1 MANDSEVVDGEGAN
15 EKPNSEVSEP
25 GTSPS
30 AVDLATLADTLLPSL
45 EKEIE
50 KRFQSYKD
58 KRFDKITT
66 QVTDMQNILTKYN
79 QLISS
84 GKTPEEAQER
94 LELDQ
99 RLEILEQQLSGK
111 VPPENPP
118 GTQETVASE
127 STQAILKQLGLD
139 ENNPEVTK
147 VLRESKDLAAQLA
160 SFINLS
166 TSQKQTE
173 PNPGAV
179 QPSGGGKT
187 SYESVDQVVERLDVL
202 YRHPSAHKEEI
213 DKLVLRLIE
222 LEPKVQ

>member
-1 MANDSEVVDGEGAN
+1 MTADVTESGQEGGAEEQPSPQPSPNADSQSTSSVDVKAFAEALMPFIK
-15 EKPNSEVSEP
+15 EEISK
-25 GTSPS
+25 GT
-30 AVDLATLADTLLPSL
+30 
-45 EKEIE
+45 
-50 KRFQSYKD
+50 QSTKD
-58 KRFDKITT
+58 KRIQKLTNQMDGFESQLAEFNDLVGKGLSE
-66 QVTDMQNILTKYN
+66 TDALWRMKVES
-79 QLISS
+79 QL
-84 GKTPEEAQER
+84 KMNAAPPEETIGNQ
-94 LELDQ
+94 
-99 RLEILEQQLSGK
+99 ST
-111 VPPENPP
+111 P
-118 GTQETVASE
+118 TASVE
-127 STQAILKQLGLD
+127 TQAILKQLGLD

-173 PNPGAV
+173 PNPAAV

-187 SYESVDQVVERLDVL
+187 SYESVDAVVERLDVL

>member
-1 MANDSEVVDGEGAN
+1 MADVKESEQPSGADTPPVDQPSEQADS
-15 EKPNSEVSEP
+15 K
-25 GTSPS
+25 TSP
-30 AVDLATLADTLLPSL
+30 VDVKAFAEALMPFIKD
-45 EKEIE
+45 EIS
-50 KRFQSYKD
+50 KGTQSTKD
-58 KRFDKITT
+58 KRIQKLTNQMDGFESQLAEFNDLVGKGLSE
-66 QVTDMQNILTKYN
+66 TDALWRMKVES
-79 QLISS
+79 QL
-84 GKTPEEAQER
+84 KMNEAPPEETIGNQ
-94 LELDQ
+94 
-99 RLEILEQQLSGK
+99 ST
-111 VPPENPP
+111 P
-118 GTQETVASE
+118 TASVE
-127 STQAILKQLGLD
+127 TQAILKQLGLD

-173 PNPGAV
+173 PNPAAV